1 MEDKQKSW
9 SSLSRNTEGLVY
21 YDKNK
26 NHLKI
31 TKCEQKKIYIYIKI
45 QYNLYTQIKVSKKR
59 LKVQYVKII
68 KTNKGQYFSH

>member
-31 TKCEQKKIYIYIKI
+31 TKCEQKEKYIYI
-45 QYNLYTQIKVSKKR
+45 
-59 LKVQYVKII
+59 
-68 KTNKGQYFSH
+68 